1 MNSAAL
7 SLVIAG
13 ALLHALWNLFAKKAS
28 GGLPFVW
35 LFGVVSLV
43 VSLPFGLSFWCAN
56 SLQLTAQA
64 WFAIAGSA
72 LVHVAYSLVLQ
83 KGYRES
89 DFSVV
94 YPLARGTG
102 PLFAVFGAIVV
113 LGETPSFLGWLGI
126 LAVLTGI
133 VLISGVVQILAV
145 PSPKVRAGLLWGT
158 ITGVSIAAYTVI
170 DGWAVKALGI
180 APVLYYVLGLALRTI
195 ILAPHAL
202 CDTRSLRYQC
212 RVNRR
217 YIVAVGILSPL
228 AYTLVL
234 FAMTMAPLS
243 YVAPVRE
250 LSMLLGVLFGAKLL
264 RESFVPS
271 RVIGTAFL
279 VAGVVMLARAH

>member
-7 SLVIAG
+7 SLVVAG
-13 ALLHALWNLFAKKAS
+13 ALMHALWNLFAKKAS

-35 LFGVVSLV
+35 LFGIVSLV
-43 VSLPFGLSFWCAN
+43 VALPFGFSSWYAN
-56 SLQLTAQA
+56 SQQLTVQTWA
-64 WFAIAGSA
+64 AIAGSA
-72 LVHVAYSLVLQ
+72 LVHIAYSLVLQ
-83 KGYRES
+83 KGYLES
-89 DFSVV
+89 DFSIV

-113 LGETPSFLGWLGI
+113 LGEAPSLLGWMGI
-126 LAVLTGI
+126 FAVLTGI
-133 VLISGVVQILAV
+133 LLISGTAQVFSA
-145 PSPKVRAGLLWGT
+145 PSPKARAGLIWGT
-158 ITGVSIAAYTVI
+158 VTGVFIAAYTVI

-180 APVLYYVLGLALRTI
+180 APVLYYVLGLTLRTI
-195 ILAPHAL
+195 ILTPQAL
-202 CDTRSLRYQC
+202 RDPQGIRSQWRL
-212 RVNRR
+212 NRR

-243 YVAPVRE
+243 YVAPIRE

-271 RVIGTAFL
+271 RVIGTAFM
-279 VAGVVMLARAH
+279 VAGVVMLALAQ

>member
-1 MNSAAL
+1 LNSAAL
-7 SLVIAG
+7 SLVVTG

-28 GGLPFVW
+28 SGLPFVW

-43 VSLPFGLSFWCAN
+43 VALPFGASSWYAN
-56 SLQLTAQA
+56 SQQLTVQA
-64 WFAIAGSA
+64 WGAIAASA

-89 DFSVV
+89 DFSIV

-102 PLFAVFGAIVV
+102 PLFSVFSAMIV
-113 LGETPSFLGWLGI
+113 LGEVPSLLGWLGI

-133 VLISGVVQILAV
+133 FLISGITNTLS
-145 PSPKVRAGLLWGT
+145 SPPPKARSGLFWGI
-158 ITGVSIAAYTVI
+158 ITGLTIAAYTVI

-180 APVLYYVLGLALRTI
+180 APMLYYFLGLALRTA
-195 ILAPHAL
+195 ILMPQAL
-202 CDTRSLRYQC
+202 SDPLGLRTQWRLNLRY
-212 RVNRR
+212 
-217 YIVAVGILSPL
+217 IFAVGVLSPL
-228 AYTLVL
+228 AYTLIL

-264 RESFVPS
+264 RESFSPS
-271 RVIGTAFL
+271 RVVGTACM
-279 VAGVVMLARAH
+279 VAGVVLLARAH